1 MRRRGQQA
9 PERDAG
15 IGQAHKE
22 EGKGQEGT
30 SRVINR
36 IQKIGKS
43 AEQSEGSR
51 KAGTNRHQQPTYTS
65 DSAASSAVP
74 IRSSRPLTQ
83 EGKGHG
89 RGRAA
94 EKTKGQKR
102 QEEAKRSKNGVQEPK
117 GKIWTGQQL
126 NADRTPRSD
135 TGRKNTDPYRQEG
148 QHSHKHHHN
157 ITQQTNKQQ
166 EQEQGLPVKVQRL
179 SFFYTCQKKK
189 SGDSFVVLDLWD
201 SCPRHTRRR

>member
-15 IGQAHKE
+15 VGQAHKE

-30 SRVINR
+30 SRVSNR

-51 KAGTNRHQQPTYTS
+51 KAGTNRHQQLTYTS
-65 DSAASSAVP
+65 DSVASSAVP
-74 IRSSRPLTQ
+74 ISSSRTLTR

-89 RGRAA
+89 GGRAA
-94 EKTKGQKR
+94 ENQGPKTTRGGKKIH
-102 QEEAKRSKNGVQEPK
+102 EWSAEVQEPN
-117 GKIWTGQQL
+117 GNIWKGQQP

-135 TGRKNTDPYRQEG
+135 TGRKTTDPYRQEG
-148 QHSHKHHHN
+148 QHSHNHHN
-157 ITQQTNKQQ
+157 TTQHNKTNNKNKDKDYQ
-166 EQEQGLPVKVQRL
+166 
-179 SFFYTCQKKK
+179 
-189 SGDSFVVLDLWD
+189 
-201 SCPRHTRRR
+201 

>member
-1 MRRRGQQA
+1 MRRCGQDT
-9 PERDAG
+9 RAG
-15 IGQAHKE
+15 DWTWPSTQDR
-22 EGKGQEGT
+22 GKGQEGT
-30 SRVINR
+30 SRVSNR

-51 KAGTNRHQQPTYTS
+51 KAGTNRHQQLTYTS
-65 DSAASSAVP
+65 DSVASSAVP
-74 IRSSRPLTQ
+74 IRSSRTLTQ

-117 GKIWTGQQL
+117 GKIWTGQQP

-135 TGRKNTDPYRQEG
+135 TGRKTTDPYRQEG

-166 EQEQGLPVKVQRL
+166 EQGQGLPVKVQRL
-179 SFFYTCQKKK
+179 SLCI
-189 SGDSFVVLDLWD
+189 SEEEERRLLLR
-201 SCPRHTRRR
+201 CPGSMGFMP

>member
-1 MRRRGQQA
+1 MRRCGQQA

-30 SRVINR
+30 SRVSNR

-51 KAGTNRHQQPTYTS
+51 KAGTNRHQQLTYTS
-65 DSAASSAVP
+65 DSVASSAVP
-74 IRSSRPLTQ
+74 ISSSRTLTQ

-117 GKIWTGQQL
+117 GKIWTGQQP

-148 QHSHKHHHN
+148 QHSHNHHN
-157 ITQQTNKQQ
+157 TTQHNTTQHHKTNNKNKDKDYQ
-166 EQEQGLPVKVQRL
+166 
-179 SFFYTCQKKK
+179 
-189 SGDSFVVLDLWD
+189 
-201 SCPRHTRRR
+201 

>member
-15 IGQAHKE
+15 VGQAHKE

-30 SRVINR
+30 SRVSNR

-43 AEQSEGSR
+43 AEQSEGSS
-51 KAGTNRHQQPTYTS
+51 KAGTNRHQQLTYTS
-65 DSAASSAVP
+65 DSVASSAVP
-74 IRSSRPLTQ
+74 IRSSRTLTQ

-117 GKIWTGQQL
+117 GKIWTGQQP

-166 EQEQGLPVKVQRL
+166 EQGQGLPVKVQRL

>member
-15 IGQAHKE
+15 VGQAHKE
-22 EGKGQEGT
+22 EGKGQDDT
-30 SRVINR
+30 SRVSNR

-43 AEQSEGSR
+43 AEQSEGSS
-51 KAGTNRHQQPTYTS
+51 KAGTNRHQQLTYTS
-65 DSAASSAVP
+65 DRVASSAVP
-74 IRSSRPLTQ
+74 ISSSRTLTR

-89 RGRAA
+89 GGRAA
-94 EKTKGQKR
+94 ENQGPKTTRGGKKIH
-102 QEEAKRSKNGVQEPK
+102 EWSAEVQEPN
-117 GKIWTGQQL
+117 GNIWKGQQP

-135 TGRKNTDPYRQEG
+135 TGRKTTDPYRQEG
-148 QHSHKHHHN
+148 QHSHNHHN
-157 ITQQTNKQQ
+157 TTQQNKQQ
-166 EQEQGLPVKVQRL
+166 QGQGLPVKVQRL

>member
-1 MRRRGQQA
+1 MRRCGQDT
-9 PERDAG
+9 RAG
-15 IGQAHKE
+15 DWTWTSTQDR
-22 EGKGQEGT
+22 GKGQEGT
-30 SRVINR
+30 SRVSNR

-51 KAGTNRHQQPTYTS
+51 KAGTNRHQQLTYTS
-65 DSAASSAVP
+65 DSVASSAVP
-74 IRSSRPLTQ
+74 IRSSRTLTQ

-117 GKIWTGQQL
+117 GKIWTGQQP

-157 ITQQTNKQQ
+157 ITQQTNNKNKDKDYQ
-166 EQEQGLPVKVQRL
+166 
-179 SFFYTCQKKK
+179 
-189 SGDSFVVLDLWD
+189 
-201 SCPRHTRRR
+201 